1 MDQQTQESSQEQVTA
16 SENISPIKK
25 KKKKKG
31 LIAVIVIVVLIIV
44 IAAIANMGGDDD
56 KPQAVGGGSGVAQS
70 EQIGADASKVFGIN
84 EPVKYKGLELS
95 VTKVEKSNGDDFD
108 KPKDGME
115 YVIVTVKYKNTG
127 AESLQFPVFISIRT
141 DKDEV
146 SYG

>member
-1 MDQQTQESSQEQVTA
+1 MICKKCGKEYEGKFCPECGA
-16 SENISPIKK
+16 SNDGVSPAQATVAQPK

-84 EPVKYKGLELS
+84 EPV
-95 VTKVEKSNGDDFD
+95 
-108 KPKDGME
+108 
-115 YVIVTVKYKNTG
+115 
-127 AESLQFPVFISIRT
+127 
-141 DKDEV
+141 
-146 SYG
+146 

>member
-1 MDQQTQESSQEQVTA
+1 MICKKCGKEYEGKFCPECGA
-16 SENISPIKK
+16 SIDGNPPAPH

-31 LIAVIVIVVLIIV
+31 MIVAIAVIALIVV
-44 IAAIANMGGDDD
+44 IAIIANMGGDDD

-115 YVIVTVKYKNTG
+115 YVIVEINIKAKVK
-127 AESLQFPVFISIRT
+127 
-141 DKDEV
+141 
-146 SYG
+146 